1 MRDIPITKYVDLFPT
16 EIRKLRGESFVLH
29 DGSLPLIT
37 KPKSTTIEAGQFK
50 GKWAKNKKNYRKSI
64 IAIKTALMY
73 LNILTEQQGY
83 GATEMKLTL
92 GILIAGLEP
101 LNNKCIVPGFENKA
115 LERTRG
121 IKMWVTRSPRYK
133 TWYKVY
139 YMLQTMGA
147 ELPSLQSTILITRW
161 KIYDVLVGREVGK
174 QSEAVWHKLQ
184 LEKPYTLE

>member
-1 MRDIPITKYVDLFPT
+1 MKDSPITRYVDLFPT
-16 EIRKLRGESFVLH
+16 EIRRLRGESFVLH
-29 DGSLPLIT
+29 DGALPLIT
-37 KPKSTTIEAGQFK
+37 KPKSSTMGSGQFK
-50 GKWAKNKKNYRKSI
+50 GKWARNKKNYRKSI

-92 GILIAGLEP
+92 GILVAGLES
-101 LNNKCIVPGFENKA
+101 LSNKCIVPGFENKS

-139 YMLQTMGA
+139 YMLQNMGA
-147 ELPSLQSTILITRW
+147 ELPSLQSTVLITRW
-161 KIYDVLVGREVGK
+161 KIYDVLVGKEVGK
-174 QSEAVWHKLQ
+174 QSEAVWKKLQ
-184 LEKPYTLE
+184 MEKPYTLE